1 MHDLDRKML
10 EYEPE
15 LDVFEAESLEI
26 DDEAWSDEQQEPL
39 GDAEVMEL
47 AARLL
52 EVADEQEL
60 DDFLG
65 DVLKKAASAVGSAVK
80 SPVGRTLGGILKR
93 AAKKALPGIGSAIGG
108 RIGGASGAKIGSRIA
123 SHAGSLLGLETEGL
137 SEEDEVFE
145 VAKQYVRFAAEAGK
159 NAALAPPG
167 DPHAIASAAAGQ
179 AARRLAPGLVSGA
192 GSGARTGAARSGRW
206 VRRGSRIILYGV

>member
-1 MHDLDRKML
+1 ML

-15 LDVFEAESLEI
+15 IDVFETESLET
-26 DDEAWSDEQQEPL
+26 DDEAWSEEQEPL

-52 EVADEQEL
+52 EVANEQEL

-80 SPVGRTLGGILKR
+80 SPVGRALGGILKG
-93 AAKKALPGIGSAIGG
+93 AAKKALPGIGRAIGG
-108 RIGGASGAKIGSRIA
+108 QIGGASGARIGGRIA

-145 VAKQYVRFAAEAGK
+145 LAKQYVRFAAEAGK
-159 NAALAPPG
+159 NAALAPSG
-167 DPHAIASAAAGQ
+167 DPRAIASVAAGQ

-192 GSGARTGAARSGRW
+192 ASRARAGAARSGRW
-206 VRRGSRIILYGV
+206 VRRGNRIILYGV